1 LVDQL
6 SPEIILLQEIKTPAE
21 RFPQSLLF
29 DKGYNCAVNGQKSY
43 NGVAVLSKSPISD
56 VKTAFCDQYCAEAR
70 YIECITGRLRV
81 ASIYVPNGREVG
93 SSYYGLKLGFM
104 EQLSA
109 YLEREAAS
117 DEYFVI
123 GGDFNIA
130 LNDNDVWNPA
140 AFEGQL
146 LFTEAERS
154 SLKKIKQAGLADALG
169 VSDQS
174 ICDKKSNDD
183 CDKFT
188 WWDYRAGSFDK
199 NHGVRL
205 DYVFLSALAAKCL
218 TQTEVLRNFRALLRP
233 SDHAPVMTELN
244 I

>member
-1 LVDQL
+1 LIDQL
-6 SPEIILLQEIKTPAE
+6 SPEIILLQEIKTVTE
-21 RFPQSLLF
+21 KFPQGLLF

-56 VKTAFCDQYCAEAR
+56 VKTTFCDQFCAEAR
-70 YIECITGRLRV
+70 YIECITGGLRV
-81 ASIYVPNGREVG
+81 ASVYVPNGREVG
-93 SSYYGLKLGFM
+93 SSYYDLKLSFM
-104 EQLSA
+104 GQLSEYIRRDVTA
-109 YLEREAAS
+109 
-117 DEYFVI
+117 DEHFVI

-154 SLKKIKQAGLADALG
+154 SLKKIEQIGLIDAFG
-169 VSDQS
+169 ASDQS
-174 ICDKKSNDD
+174 VGDKKSDGI

-188 WWDYRAGSFDK
+188 WWDYRAGSFGK

-205 DYVFLSALAAKCL
+205 DYVFLSALAAKRL
-218 TQTEVLRNFRALLRP
+218 TQPEVLKNFRALTRP
-233 SDHAPVMTELN
+233 SDHAPVMVELS